1 MSMTVARPVSALRS
15 GDHACLTFASDVQ
28 QREAVT
34 RFVARGLAGR
44 EKVSCFVDTDLAA
57 VPQFLQAVGVAADEG
72 RAAR

>member
-44 EKVSCFVDTDLAA
+44 EKVALIARLRRLIDT
-57 VPQFLQAVGVAADEG
+57 AVGEG
-72 RAAR
+72 YAAR